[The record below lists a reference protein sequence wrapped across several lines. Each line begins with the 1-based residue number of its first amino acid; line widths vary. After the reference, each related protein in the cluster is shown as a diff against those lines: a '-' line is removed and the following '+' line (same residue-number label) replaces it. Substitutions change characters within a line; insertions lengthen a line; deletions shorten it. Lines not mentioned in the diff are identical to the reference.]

1 MPLAQGVGLSL
12 PVLLNL
18 SGEALT
24 AETRLLRFI
33 LNVRG
38 EMLASLKS
46 VRCFLLIFNTASVPG
61 RVCVSIYQNAICTQK
76 HPYLHKHQSI
86 SLYSPPVAERL
97 TKMHL

>member
-46 VRCFLLIFNTASVPG
+46 VRCFLLIFNTASVLG
-61 RVCVSIYQNAICTQK
+61 VCACLSIKMQFA
-76 HPYLHKHQSI
+76 HKSI
-86 SLYSPPVAERL
+86 HTYTNINPSPCILPL
-97 TKMHL
+97 